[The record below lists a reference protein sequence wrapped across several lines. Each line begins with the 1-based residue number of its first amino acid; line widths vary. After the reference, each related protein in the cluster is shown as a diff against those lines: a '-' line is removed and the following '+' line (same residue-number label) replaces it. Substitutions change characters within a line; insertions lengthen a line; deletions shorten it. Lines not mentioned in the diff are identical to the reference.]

1 MRNKFAKKFRKVSD
15 EWFSHEEMQR
25 ITSHEVFFHKHFT
38 IFYGR
43 NEMFV
48 ILKAII
54 QLN

>member
-15 EWFSHEEMQR
+15 EWFSQEEMQR